1 MLYEIFLAV
10 IQAATEFFP
19 ISSSGHLALAEIIF
33 KHKPNMLFFLVLHL
47 ASLLAVII
55 FTRKE
60 IIKLILFDREYRKMW
75 IYLIIATIPAAIFGY
90 FFSSRI
96 ESSFSS
102 LLFLSF
108 AFIFTGIILL
118 FTKFS
123 SVFSDINWKNSFFI
137 GLFQVLAL
145 FPGVSRSGM
154 TISSG
159 LFTGLKKEEAA
170 KFSFLLAIPII
181 SGAFLLE
188 LIKTPIN
195 LPLMYSWIMPF
206 FVCVIFSLLF
216 LNFLYYIIKKGN
228 FWMFS
233 FYCFLIGI
241 LSFGLYFYY

>member
-1 MLYEIFLAV
+1 MLYEIFLAF

-33 KHKPNMLFFLVLHL
+33 KNKPDMLFFVVLHL
-47 ASLLAVII
+47 ASLLAVAI

-60 IIKLILFDREYRKMW
+60 IIKLISFDREYRKMW
-75 IYLIIATIPAAIFGY
+75 VYLIIATIPAAIFGY
-90 FFSSRI
+90 FLESKI

-102 LLFLSF
+102 LLFLGL
-108 AFIFTGIILL
+108 AFMFTGIILL
-118 FTKFS
+118 STKFS
-123 SVFSDINWKNSFFI
+123 SVFSEISWKHSVFI

-159 LFTGLKKEEAA
+159 LFSGLKREEAV
-170 KFSFLLAIPII
+170 KFSFLLSIPVIF
-181 SGAFLLE
+181 GAFLLE

-195 LPLMYSWIMPF
+195 LSQTTSWTIPF
-206 FVCVIFSLLF
+206 LVCVIFSLLF
-216 LNFLYYIIKKGN
+216 LNFLYYIVKRGN
-228 FWMFS
+228 LWIFS

-241 LSFGLYFYY
+241 STLILALI